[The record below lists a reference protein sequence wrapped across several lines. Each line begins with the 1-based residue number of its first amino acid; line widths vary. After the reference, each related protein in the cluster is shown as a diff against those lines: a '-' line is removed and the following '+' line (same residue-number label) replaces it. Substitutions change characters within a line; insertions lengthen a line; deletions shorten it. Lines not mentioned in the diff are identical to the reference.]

1 MSQLNTAKNDVSPDQ
16 IYFDLSVTN
25 FQSTTTQPPVFYFNE
40 SRTIPFIYNPED
52 YFLSIL
58 RFTIETG
65 SLPVAIPSIKPN
77 QANIHET
84 IYSVH
89 LEWTNPVAPFT
100 TYNSGEVFLTF
111 IPQDKS
117 AYAANPTPPNQTQNG
132 LQDNSRG
139 YYNYYNYSLFPAI
152 ITLGMEQ
159 AYTQLKAAVVAAGLT
174 LPTIYAPFLNWD
186 TSSDS
191 AVLYGD
197 VAGYAFNYIPPFTP
211 PAPQPPHNPIKI
223 YWNAPLYGLFSTFPA
238 AYLGY
243 TSPVGKNFLF
253 EPFNIGSADLETI
266 IPANTDTGLPSAPQ
280 YRAVKVYQDSSTT
293 ASFSPI
299 TALVFTSN
307 TLPIQ
312 ANQVSTP
319 VVYNNGVIQLGG
331 NNADF
336 ANIITDL
343 VSDTGQ
349 YKPNVVYNP
358 TAEYRLITL
367 YGNRPIANID
377 IQVFWRAKNGS
388 LIPYRINSGEA
399 VTMKI
404 AFLKKSAFKKVA
416 DSGKDLR

>member
-65 SLPVAIPSIKPN
+65 SLPVAIPSIQPD
-77 QANIHET
+77 QPDIHKT
-84 IYSVH
+84 IYSVT
-89 LEWTNPVAPFT
+89 LEWEDPVTFVKYT
-100 TYNSGEVFLTF
+100 SNEVFVNF

-117 AYAANPTPPNQTQNG
+117 AFAANPTPPNQTTNK

-139 YYNYYNYSLFPAI
+139 YYNYYNYTLFPAI
-152 ITLGMEQ
+152 ITLAMEQ
-159 AYTQLKAAVVAAGLT
+159 AFNQLDAALPGGVS

-197 VAGYAFNYIPPFTP
+197 VAGYAFNYVPPFTP
-211 PAPQPPHNPIKI
+211 PAPPPPHNPIKI
-223 YWNAPLYGLFSTFPA
+223 YWNAPLFGLFSTFPA

-243 TSPVGKNFLF
+243 ASPSGKNFLF
-253 EPFNIGSADLETI
+253 EPFNIGSVDLDTI
-266 IPANTDTGLPSAPQ
+266 VPANTDDGTPTAPQ

-319 VVYNNGVIQLGG
+319 VVYINGQIQLGG
-331 NNADF
+331 NNSDF

-367 YGNRPIANID
+367 YGNRPISNID

-404 AFLKKSAFKKVA
+404 AFLKKSSLKKGA
-416 DSGKDLR
+416 ETYKGTQ

>member
-1 MSQLNTAKNDVSPDQ
+1 MSQLNTAKNEVSPDQ

-65 SLPVAIPSIKPN
+65 SLPVAIPSIQPN
-77 QANIHET
+77 QPDIHKT
-84 IYSVH
+84 IYSVT
-89 LEWTNPVAPFT
+89 LEWTDPATLINHSS
-100 TYNSGEVFLTF
+100 NEVFVNF
-111 IPQDKS
+111 SPQDKS
-117 AYAANPTPPNQTQNG
+117 PAAANPVPPNQTANG

-139 YYNYYNYSLFPAI
+139 YYNYYNYQPLVGI
-152 ITLGMEQ
+152 ITQAMES
-159 AYTQLKAAVVAAGLT
+159 AYNLLKTNAGAAI

-186 TSSDS
+186 TSSDT

-197 VAGYAFNYIPPFTP
+197 VKGYAFNYVPPIVP
-211 PAPQPPHNPIKI
+211 PAPSPAPYNPIRI
-223 YWNAPLYGLFSTFPA
+223 YWNAPLYQLFSTFPA
-238 AYLGY
+238 AHLGY
-243 TSPVGKNFLF
+243 YSALNGKNFLF
-253 EPFNIGSADLETI
+253 EPYNIGSVDLDTI
-266 IPANTDTGLPSAPQ
+266 IPANTDTGLPTAPQ

-319 VVYNNGVIQLGG
+319 VVYNNGVVQLGG
-331 NNADF
+331 NNSDF

-367 YGNRPIANID
+367 YGNRPISNID

-388 LIPYRINSGEA
+388 LIPYRISSGEA

-404 AFLKKSAFKKVA
+404 AFLKKSSFKKTT